1 MMSLSVSRRT
11 FLGGSVLGATIAPA
25 VPAETASPD
34 LAQYGFPKDV
44 RDRIEAGRA
53 TILKEL
59 QPTRAQLEH
68 GLQLHYDSYVADLM
82 GCVWTSA
89 PVGARGQ
96 RLQKELDQLQQKL
109 SNHKKSGREIAHQV
123 RRRWRR
129 LKTFESAFDPEWKRI
144 ARGLYQLT
152 GLDLVVEDNAGHYT
166 LNQSLR
172 FMAGSQ
178 LVYSNW
184 NDTIRISRASDL
196 IRAQRQKKLGVVS
209 QLQGVHHLWVPEQSL
224 DNLDLFYGLGIRIAQ
239 LTHRHSTALG
249 STCEHLDDGGL
260 TLEGREAIHRM
271 NELGVIVDLAHASR
285 RTSLEAIESSN
296 EPVIN
301 SHTACEQIYDDAD
314 NRNIDDEYL
323 RLLADKG
330 GLVGSVRLA
339 PPGFRSRSIQTSTT
353 GTGTWS
359 TRCASLASTMWGSGT
374 DVTYLPNYTPHPMDW
389 TNWPYWTVGLVC
401 RGFSDGDIRKILG
414 SNFLRFAEKVMDK
427 APWGAFGGSRA

>member
-11 FLGGSVLGATIAPA
+11 FLGGSVLGAAIAPA
-25 VPAETASPD
+25 VPAETAPPD

-89 PVGARGQ
+89 PIGARGQ

-144 ARGLYQLT
+144 VRGLYQLT

-184 NDTIRISRASDL
+184 NDAIRISRASDL

-260 TLEGREAIHRM
+260 TLAGREAIHRM

-330 GLVGSVRLA
+330 GLVGVYVWPRRLSEQVYPNFDDWYRHLEHAVRVA
-339 PPGFRSRSIQTSTT
+339 GIDHV
-353 GTGTWS
+353 GI
-359 TRCASLASTMWGSGT
+359 GT